1 MAKAKSSSSDQTWLI
16 WSIAHCPTSIWASK
30 FLFLYSNLWGR
41 FVLGEQVLDKRV
53 AIRELSLCRCTLCG
67 QHFSL
72 LEVQKNLDELRDRRS
87 KIGHFAA
94 QLWKVKSHYIISGRV
109 KEDPSGTAFLLNP
122 PDHCWHNRLLRHI
135 WERDLA
141 ALWNGNI
148 EIFCHFNSSNA
159 YKLPARVLLII
170 LAICKK
176 DNFVGKGYISMVFI
190 STV

>member
-1 MAKAKSSSSDQTWLI
+1 MLRPVWFIMPQTVWQVKLATNCWDQNLSKNNSMAKAKSSSSDQTWLI

-67 QHFSL
+67 QHLSL

-94 QLWKVKSHYIISGRV
+94 RVWKVKSHYIISGRV

-122 PDHCWHNRLLRHI
+122 PDHCWHNRLLGIFGR
-135 WERDLA
+135 
-141 ALWNGNI
+141 
-148 EIFCHFNSSNA
+148 EI
-159 YKLPARVLLII
+159 
-170 LAICKK
+170 
-176 DNFVGKGYISMVFI
+176 
-190 STV
+190 